1 MKGRREILF
10 PSLVLDREA
19 AEPLVRQIVRQIGE
33 AIQAGI
39 LARDARL
46 PSTRTLAQVLR
57 VSRNTVVSAYEELA
71 SVGLITATPGS
82 GARVNG
88 SAAPA
93 GRPAAGVRGVVG
105 NPLFVRS

>member
-19 AEPLVRQIVRQIGE
+19 AEPLVRQIVRQIEE
-33 AIQAGI
+33 AIRAGN
-39 LARDARL
+39 LADDARL
-46 PSTRTLAQVLR
+46 PSTRTLAQSLR

-71 SVGLITATPGS
+71 SVGLITARSGS

-88 SAAPA
+88 GEPPS
-93 GRPAAGVRGVVG
+93 GRSPAGVRGLVD
-105 NPLFVRS
+105 NPLYVRS